1 MIPDTILDIENDLNF
16 LLNSHRR
23 KTKFVNIKYVT
34 KILCPGPRTWPF
46 WLPWQIH
53 FDFPDGFLRIC
64 KPDDIQISDYFTIP
78 IYLDSILPKQNVV
91 CILAANVRYLQRDNF
106 LTRKLCPDFLW
117 SCYFAVLEYGNLAY
131 GLYVNPEYF

>member
-1 MIPDTILDIENDLNF
+1 MSPSNFDSRYNKDIENDLNF

-23 KTKFVNIKYVT
+23 RKTKFVNTKCVT

-46 WLPWQIH
+46 WLPCQIH
-53 FDFPDGFLRIC
+53 FDFPDGFFRIC
-64 KPDDIQISDYFTIP
+64 KPDDIQISDYFTIS

-106 LTRKLCPDFLW
+106 LTRTLVSRFPLKLLFCSSW
-117 SCYFAVLEYGNLAY
+117 IW
-131 GLYVNPEYF
+131 